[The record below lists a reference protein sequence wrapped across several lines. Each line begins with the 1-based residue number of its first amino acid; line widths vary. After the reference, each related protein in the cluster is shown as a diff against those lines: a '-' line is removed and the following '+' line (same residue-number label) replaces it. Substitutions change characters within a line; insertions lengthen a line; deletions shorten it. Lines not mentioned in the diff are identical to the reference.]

1 MRLLPLDYAVRNLGR
16 SPLRLVATIS
26 GTALVVLLIVGAAAF
41 VRGMNRSLGVSPD
54 NRNVILLGAGSEES
68 TERSNVSPGV
78 PGQIAA
84 GIRGIRH
91 ELGQP
96 FVSPEIH
103 MALVSQR
110 PGVEEELR
118 AVFRGVTP
126 AAFLVH
132 PQVEIIEGRAP
143 RQGRDEM
150 MAGVLSAQKLGLPA
164 AELAIGKRL
173 LLDNRE
179 WTIVGQFRAPDTV
192 MEAELWVPLTDLQ
205 VAGKRETISCVII
218 TLDRAEFEDVDAWT
232 KTRFDLELAAVSERE
247 YYDSLRSF
255 YRPVRAMVWGTAVLM
270 AFAGLL
276 GGLNTLY
283 AAFAA
288 RTREVGMLQSLGFP
302 RRAIFLSILQESLLA
317 ACAGSLLACALAFV
331 FIDGAAVRFSL
342 GVFQLS
348 VDSGTVAAGLFA
360 GLMVGILG
368 AIPPS
373 LQCLRLP
380 IPQALKST

>member
-1 MRLLPLDYAVRNLGR
+1 
-16 SPLRLVATIS
+16 
-26 GTALVVLLIVGAAAF
+26 
-41 VRGMNRSLGVSPD
+41 
-54 NRNVILLGAGSEES
+54 
-68 TERSNVSPGV
+68 
-78 PGQIAA
+78 
-84 GIRGIRH
+84 
-91 ELGQP
+91 
-96 FVSPEIH
+96 
-103 MALVSQR
+103 
-110 PGVEEELR
+110 
-118 AVFRGVTP
+118 
-126 AAFLVH
+126 
-132 PQVEIIEGRAP
+132 
-143 RQGRDEM
+143 M